1 MEFPDIG
8 YTPNNL
14 RALIEST
21 GLSQTAWAVQNGY
34 PLNRV
39 QRWLVSTDKTSH
51 SDMPLIEWEKCL
63 QNNRK
68 EM

>member
-14 RALIEST
+14 RVLIEST
-21 GLSQTAWAVQNGY
+21 GLSQSAWAAENGY

-39 QRWLVSTDKTSH
+39 QRWLISTDKTSH
-51 SDMPLIEWEKCL
+51 ADMPLIEWQKSL
-63 QNNRK
+63 QK
-68 EM
+68 YTK